1 MILFLNTCGFSSLSI
16 ESLNSDGQQ
25 LHQYQ
30 QDKQSSLTSNLT
42 EEKKKTTTYE
52 IGILMWQG
60 YTGLY
65 WLLGSQS
72 SPS

>member
-30 QDKQSSLTSNLT
+30 QDKQTSLTSNLT
-42 EEKKKTTTYE
+42 EEKKRPQH
-52 IGILMWQG
+52 MR
-60 YTGLY
+60 
-65 WLLGSQS
+65 LGS
-72 SPS
+72 